1 MEPIFNLELREF
13 LIILAALFLISI
25 TLSLLLAAFIVWR
38 IKKINLPPGA
48 DPITALRMTP
58 LAVVIVLDVLDLSMD
73 FLSAPVAWTIL
84 TYLGLHPL
92 RMAAAIIGL
101 VPGTQF
107 LPMMTIA
114 WFFARLGMRKRR
126 F

>member
-1 MEPIFNLELREF
+1 MEPLFNIELREL
-13 LIILAALFLISI
+13 LIILAALFLVSI
-25 TLSLLLAAFIVWR
+25 TVSLLLAAFIVWR
-38 IKKINLPPGA
+38 IKKINLPPDA
-48 DPITALRMTP
+48 DPVTALRMTP
-58 LAVVIVLDVLDLSMD
+58 LPVVIVLDVLDLSMD

-92 RMAAAIIGL
+92 RMAAAVVGL
-101 VPGTQF
+101 IPGTQL

-114 WFFARLGMRKRR
+114 WIFARLGMRRRR

>member
-1 MEPIFNLELREF
+1 MEPLINMDLRDV
-13 LIILAALFLISI
+13 LIILAVLFLVSI
-25 TLSLLLAAFIVWR
+25 TFSLLLAVFIVWR

-58 LAVVIVLDVLDLSMD
+58 LPVVIVLDVLDLSMD

-84 TYLGLHPL
+84 TYLGLYPL
-92 RMAAAIIGL
+92 RMAAAIVGL
-101 VPGTQF
+101 IPGTQF

-114 WFFARLGMRKRR
+114 WFFARLGISRRR

>member
-1 MEPIFNLELREF
+1 MEPLLNLELRHV
-13 LIILAALFLISI
+13 LIILAVLFFISI
-25 TLSLLLAAFIVWR
+25 TISLLLAAFIVWR
-38 IKKINLPPGA
+38 IKKINLPPDA

-58 LAVVIVLDVLDLSMD
+58 LPVVIVLDVLDLSMD

-84 TYLGLHPL
+84 TYLGLYPL

-101 VPGTQF
+101 IPGTQF

-114 WFFARLGMRKRR
+114 WFFARLGLRRRR